1 MRITPKCDIM
11 FNDQKNMYQKGVILM
26 ISIADTAR
34 FRQRVIKYS
43 LKNGVTK
50 ASIYFK
56 ISRNSIYRWMKRYD
70 GTWQSLKD
78 RSHRPKSHPKQHTKQ
93 EHDLIMRYYHK
104 NKDDKIVLCMKI
116 REKGYKRSYAVM
128 CQYIRRQGIEKIDKK
143 KYRKNKPYMPA
154 EYPGQKVQIDVKY
167 VPSYCISNGKKYYQY
182 TAVDECARWAYR
194 EMYDE
199 HSTYSSLDFL
209 IKLIK
214 AAPFP
219 IREIQTDNGTEWTKA
234 LISKNGSKTLFE
246 KQLEEYNIIY
256 HRIRVGTP
264 RHNGKV
270 ERQHRTD
277 EERFYKRMRMYSL
290 EDGRKQLKKYNK
302 WSNTIPKICLK
313 FHSPNEVLEKHL
325 GVM

>member
-1 MRITPKCDIM
+1 
-11 FNDQKNMYQKGVILM
+11 M
-26 ISIADTAR
+26 ISISDIAR

-50 ASIYFK
+50 ASIRYK
-56 ISRNSIYRWMKRYD
+56 VSRNSIYRWMKRYD

-93 EHDLIMRYYHK
+93 EHDLIMRYYHR
-104 NKDDKIVLCMKI
+104 NKDDKIVLWMKI
-116 REKGYKRSYAVM
+116 LKEGYTRSYAVM
-128 CQYIRRQGIEKIDKK
+128 CQYIRRKGIEQIDKK
-143 KYRKNKPYMPA
+143 KYRKNKPYAIA

-167 VPSYCISNGKKYYQY
+167 VPSYCVSNGKKYYQY
-182 TAVDECARWAYR
+182 TAVDECTRWVYR

-209 IKLIK
+209 IELVK

-234 LISKNGSKTLFE
+234 LISKNGEKTLFE
-246 KQLEEYNIIY
+246 KQLDEYCIKY
-256 HRIRVGTP
+256 HRIRVATP

-277 EERFYKRMRMYSL
+277 EQRFYKKMRMYSL
-290 EDGRKQLKKYNK
+290 EDGREQLKKYNK
-302 WSNTIPKICLK
+302 WSNTIVKICLN
-313 FHSPNEVLEKHL
+313 FHSPNEELEKYL
-325 GVM
+325 SVM

>member
-1 MRITPKCDIM
+1 
-11 FNDQKNMYQKGVILM
+11 
-26 ISIADTAR
+26 
-34 FRQRVIKYS
+34 
-43 LKNGVTK
+43 
-50 ASIYFK
+50 
-56 ISRNSIYRWMKRYD
+56 MKRYD

-78 RSHRPKSHPKQHTKQ
+78 RSHRPKGHPKQHTKQ

-104 NKDDKIVLCMKI
+104 NKDDKIVLWMKI